1 MYYPSRSM
9 QLIKNIPQEKSLKNT
24 LRSKKIFGD
33 ELLIY
38 WGYIGTVVNGT
49 VLICLKTIL
58 KIREIKKKKDQTKQM
73 KIFDLASFL

>member
-1 MYYPSRSM
+1 M

-33 ELLIY
+33 ELLRD

-49 VLICLKTIL
+49 ASNLIKNYF
-58 KIREIKKKKDQTKQM
+58 KNSGNQEEKG
-73 KIFDLASFL
+73 